1 MSAGTELLK
10 RTTLRRPRRKA
21 EETREDILAT
31 AEALFR
37 EKGISGCSIAD
48 IAHALQMSPANVFKH
63 FHSKAALA
71 DAICERHIDL
81 MIGRFGTLD
90 ASAPAPE
97 RLCIVVRKLMEAH
110 LKDIRENPYLFEL
123 ILLMSEANLP
133 SGRHYKQ
140 LIEALFLDLIR
151 EGIESG
157 VYDVSDPE
165 TLSRHV
171 ASAFASVLHPILLAK
186 TDIEELHDRCD
197 GLARLINAALQSSL
211 AK

>member
-1 MSAGTELLK
+1 M
-10 RTTLRRPRRKA
+10 RRPRRKA

-71 DAICERHIDL
+71 DAICERHVDL

-90 ASAPAPE
+90 DPAPAPE

-110 LKDIRENPYLFEL
+110 LRDIRENPFLFEM
-123 ILLMSEANLP
+123 IFLMSRADLP

-140 LIEALFLDLIR
+140 LIEALFADLIR
-151 EGIESG
+151 QGVESG
-157 VYDVSDPE
+157 VYKIEDPAGI
-165 TLSRHV
+165 SRHV
-171 ASAFASVLHPILLAK
+171 ATAFASVLHPVLLAQ
-186 TDIEELHDRCD
+186 TDSKELHDRCD
-197 GLARLINAALQSSL
+197 GLTRLINAALQSPL